1 MLRPYVPASLD
12 AEQFRRPALGQR
24 LQTSSS
30 PQCRSPCDL
39 FPQALFDAALARQ
52 VLDVRLGGEE
62 AVGPPLHDEPVTPLG
77 DDHPAG
83 LPSRVEHDHV
93 GTCVIQLPAGGQA
106 RQPGTHDGHRHV
118 QPRPV
123 AVLRAISARAPTSS
137 GSSFKDVVRSS
148 RTPSRPASSRYTT
161 STSYSTSTWSHTN
174 PMGTMRNARCPWL
187 ASSVM
192 TAPASGPSQGS
203 GVAPALWKAS
213 RQL

>member
-1 MLRPYVPASLD
+1 MLRPYVPAALD
-12 AEQFRRPALGQR
+12 ADQSRPPAPGQR
-24 LQTSSS
+24 LKSWSS
-30 PQCRSPCDL
+30 PRCRSPC
-39 FPQALFDAALARQ
+39 ALVREALIDADLARQ

-62 AVGPPLHDEPVTPLG
+62 AVGPPLHDDPVTPLG

-93 GTCVIQLPAGGQA
+93 GPRVIQLPAGGQA
-106 RQPGTHDGHRHV
+106 RQPGTHDSHRHV
-118 QPRPV
+118 QPPAPAASRT
-123 AVLRAISARAPTSS
+123 ISASAPTSS

-148 RTPSRPASSRYTT
+148 RTPSRSASSRYTT

-174 PMGTMRNARCPWL
+174 PMGTMRNARWPWP

-203 GVAPALWKAS
+203 GVAPAL
-213 RQL
+213 

>member
-39 FPQALFDAALARQ
+39 VHQALFDADLARQ

-83 LPSRVEHDHV
+83 LPSRDRKSTRLNSSHL
-93 GTCVIQLPAGGQA
+93 VISY
-106 RQPGTHDGHRHV
+106 
-118 QPRPV
+118 
-123 AVLRAISARAPTSS
+123 AVFCLIKKKKSLL
-137 GSSFKDVVRSS
+137 KC
-148 RTPSRPASSRYTT
+148 
-161 STSYSTSTWSHTN
+161 N
-174 PMGTMRNARCPWL
+174 
-187 ASSVM
+187 
-192 TAPASGPSQGS
+192 
-203 GVAPALWKAS
+203 
-213 RQL
+213 